1 MIAALMPIG
10 FSLRR
15 EGSRSASMTTRSG
28 TSPPSRRRGR
38 GQALAGQIL
47 MFIVESTVHLA
58 APLARVWRLLV
69 DLEHYSDWHPFV
81 SLAGAAAVGTEIG
94 YKYRTRMRAIPE
106 VSTTAQ
112 LVRIDRHAA
121 INWKLGIRGL
131 LEVEEGFRLAKSDK
145 GTTVT
150 HSISCSGLLSSL
162 AVKRLKRGLENSVS
176 VTNQS
181 LARFLKRGTTIARY
195 SLQNKRIQ

>member
-1 MIAALMPIG
+1 
-10 FSLRR
+10 
-15 EGSRSASMTTRSG
+15 
-28 TSPPSRRRGR
+28 
-38 GQALAGQIL
+38 

-69 DLEHYSDWHPFV
+69 DIEHYSDWHLFV
-81 SLAGAAAVGTEIG
+81 SLAGTAAVGTEIG
-94 YKYRTRMRAIPE
+94 YKYCTRMRAIPE
-106 VSTTAQ
+106 ISSTEQ
-112 LVRIDRHAA
+112 LVQLDRHAA
-121 INWKLGIRGL
+121 VNWKLGIRGL

-162 AVKRLKRGLENSVS
+162 AIKRLKRGLENSVS

>member
-1 MIAALMPIG
+1 
-10 FSLRR
+10 
-15 EGSRSASMTTRSG
+15 
-28 TSPPSRRRGR
+28 
-38 GQALAGQIL
+38 

-81 SLAGAAAVGTEIG
+81 SLTGPAAVGTEIG

-106 VSTTAQ
+106 ISTTAQ
-112 LVRIDRHAA
+112 LVRLDRHAA

-131 LEVEEGFRLAKSDK
+131 LEVEEGFQLVKSDK

-150 HSISCSGLLSSL
+150 HSISCNGLLSSL
-162 AVKRLKRGLENSVS
+162 AIKRLKRGLENSVS

-195 SLQNKRIQ
+195 SLQHKRSQ